1 MTAEVRSDRY
11 RKVAEKELEHGNP
24 RDPVLNES
32 IEAAA
37 DTGADLTEEYARRR
51 TEQMLADEQERE
63 AMEKRRMKLQRELDD
78 QEPKMLVRTLTLISI
93 IGTRGSD
100 RLLDL
105 EALSTRSDFYTKKPE
120 SLHSPAF
127 ALLRFSV
134 A

>member
-1 MTAEVRSDRY
+1 MIIPNTLGITKVAVAAGERACNPMTMTAEVRSDRY

-37 DTGADLTEEYARRR
+37 ENGADLTEEYARRR

-78 QEPKMLVRTLTLISI
+78 QEPKMLMRTLILVSI
-93 IGTRGSD
+93 IV
-100 RLLDL
+100 L
-105 EALSTRSDFYTKKPE
+105 
-120 SLHSPAF
+120 
-127 ALLRFSV
+127 V
-134 A
+134 AAIGYWISKH